1 MMLDRVQA
9 AVALR
14 ALMGCTH
21 GGEPISPEFHAFVV
35 GILGNSSPS
44 PSDVDMFNVTPPGD
58 MESLREFAV
67 LLRDIADA
75 IWPRKKDK
83 GKTLDETALAACVA
97 WDNMS
102 RLDNG
107 PFRIELRNSMEELS
121 AFFVEEIVRETLP
134 GRAEDLMKAATKILD
149 SGNLAH
155 QHMAALKEAVDRIK
169 DTLGCF

>member
-1 MMLDRVQA
+1 MLDRVQA

-58 MESLREFAV
+58 METLREFAV

-75 IWPRKKDK
+75 IWPRKKDRELSGLHTK
-83 GKTLDETALAACVA
+83 GLHLVSTPDRPTLDDIEVTPEMRAAGAAEFLACRPMLTETA
-97 WDNMS
+97 
-102 RLDNG
+102 
-107 PFRIELRNSMEELS
+107 
-121 AFFVEEIVRETLP
+121 
-134 GRAEDLMKAATKILD
+134 EDA
-149 SGNLAH
+149 
-155 QHMAALKEAVDRIK
+155 AVDIFTAMVRASSARTRK
-169 DTLGCF
+169 DQLSQP